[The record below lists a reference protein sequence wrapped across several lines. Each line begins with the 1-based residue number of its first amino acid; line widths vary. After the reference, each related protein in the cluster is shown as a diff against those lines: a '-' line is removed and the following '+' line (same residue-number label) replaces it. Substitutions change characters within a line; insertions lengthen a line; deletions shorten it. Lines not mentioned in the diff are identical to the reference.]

1 MNRPAKKKIIGI
13 IGGICSGKST
23 VAAQFAKLGCE
34 VIDADSIAHEMLE
47 EKAIKEKIIN
57 LFGSSIL
64 NREGK
69 IDRKRVADIAF
80 TGTGKLNRLNSIIH
94 PAVLHRIERLI
105 KEIDRLP
112 EVKAIVLD
120 IPLLLE
126 VGWEKRCDSLI
137 FVDCS
142 AEKRLGRAPQI
153 GLFNEN
159 QLKIRENFQISLDKK
174 AAIAENT
181 IDNNKDLDYLAKQV
195 AEIFSN
201 IMVSG

>member
-1 MNRPAKKKIIGI
+1 MNRPGKKKIIGI
-13 IGGICSGKST
+13 LGGICSGKST
-23 VAAQFAKLGCE
+23 VAAQFAKLGCA

-47 EKAIKEKIIN
+47 EKAVKEKIIN

-80 TGTGKLNRLNSIIH
+80 TDTSKLNRLNSIIH
-94 PAVLHRIERLI
+94 PAVLQRIERLI

-120 IPLLLE
+120 MPLLLE

-137 FVDCS
+137 FIDCC
-142 AEKRLGRAPQI
+142 AEKRLERAPQI

-181 IDNNKDLDYLAKQV
+181 IDNNKDLDSLAKQV
-195 AEIFSN
+195 AEFFSN